1 MGNYLRPFLTVLL
14 ILVASTAHASEPT
27 CSDGTLVSMT
37 GEINNNAIDVVS
49 FIPSSQVTLG
59 VARLKLFANGK
70 NEKLTCTLLGE
81 PTGLD
86 AVGAVT
92 YDHIIVCDDTVQSE
106 LSFETTLTGRQFFYE
121 EGFPDLLPGKVAEEY
136 CRSFVD
142 HGNFSFQAFTE
153 EAETNP
159 DRTTKGVFK
168 DAAGSVDVAG
178 CVNLVGGAAEVNM
191 TVEGKLCLSSW

>member
-14 ILVASTAHASEPT
+14 ILLASTAHASEPT
-27 CSDGTLVSMT
+27 CSEGTLVSMT

-49 FIPSSQVTLG
+49 FMPSGQVTLG

-81 PTGLD
+81 PTGSD
-86 AVGAVT
+86 GVGEVT
-92 YDHIIVCDDTVQSE
+92 YDHIIVCDDTAQSE
-106 LSFETTLTGRQFFYE
+106 LSFETTLTGRQFYSE
-121 EGFPDLLPGKVAEEY
+121 AGFPDLLPGKVAEEY
-136 CRSFVD
+136 CGPLDPGIFA
-142 HGNFSFQAFTE
+142 FQAFTE

-159 DRTTKGVFK
+159 NRTTKGVFQ

-178 CVNLVGGAAEVNM
+178 CVNIVGGVAEVNM
-191 TVEGKLCLSSW
+191 MVEGKLCLSNW